1 MILLSPIWE
10 IQRSGRNDRESLPQS
25 LGLVFSEPTETMMS
39 DLGGRVCSFPLS
51 FRVADRVP
59 VYRGIKTT
67 GGYRRRVSYCGR
79 QELKQLGK
87 RRDIP

>member
-1 MILLSPIWE
+1 V
-10 IQRSGRNDRESLPQS
+10 PQS
-25 LGLVFSEPTETMMS
+25 LGVVFSEPIEIMMS
-39 DLGGRVCSFPLS
+39 VLGGRVYSFPLS
-51 FRVADRVP
+51 FRVADCVP

-67 GGYRRRVSYCGR
+67 GGYRRRVSYCGC